1 MFQFGKVITQSLI
14 STFGAVQIA
23 ANAAANSLTSLQY
36 IPGGAIGLSITVV
49 IGRCIGAGE
58 HTQARYYAKRLL
70 ALTYLFNI
78 LLSIPICLFSGEL
91 AGLYHLSEDS
101 SALCVQ
107 LLILHCIFV
116 STFWP
121 TAFTLPNTFR
131 AASDVRFPMVT
142 SIISMWIFRVG
153 LSYVLGQ
160 AMHLGVIGV
169 WLAIDLLTKEFVYGP
184 IANGAPDIIIWEGV
198 LRLTSVENTG
208 ASFGI
213 FQGKTDILTIIS
225 IITIII
231 MLVVMVLSIKNRN
244 GWYRSALILLI
255 AGGIGNIVDRLMLS
269 YVRDWIYFELIDFAV
284 FNLADTGL
292 TVGCVLLIIYV
303 IFFYKPQEKAKK

>member
-1 MFQFGKVITQSLI
+1 MALDFCVRIMYNMRMKKIDIREKFKSLFDADKK
-14 STFGAVQIA
+14 S
-23 ANAAANSLTSLQY
+23 
-36 IPGGAIGLSITVV
+36 
-49 IGRCIGAGE
+49 
-58 HTQARYYAKRLL
+58 L
-70 ALTYLFNI
+70 ALWFI
-78 LLSIPICLFSGEL
+78 I
-91 AGLYHLSEDS
+91 D
-101 SALCVQ
+101 
-107 LLILHCIFV
+107 FV
-116 STFWP
+116 F
-121 TAFTLPNTFR
+121 
-131 AASDVRFPMVT
+131 
-142 SIISMWIFRVG
+142 
-153 LSYVLGQ
+153 
-160 AMHLGVIGV
+160 IGV

>member
-1 MFQFGKVITQSLI
+1 MLLDFCVRIMYNMRMEKIDIREKFKSLFDADKK
-14 STFGAVQIA
+14 S
-23 ANAAANSLTSLQY
+23 
-36 IPGGAIGLSITVV
+36 
-49 IGRCIGAGE
+49 
-58 HTQARYYAKRLL
+58 L
-70 ALTYLFNI
+70 ALWFI
-78 LLSIPICLFSGEL
+78 I
-91 AGLYHLSEDS
+91 D
-101 SALCVQ
+101 
-107 LLILHCIFV
+107 FV
-116 STFWP
+116 F
-121 TAFTLPNTFR
+121 
-131 AASDVRFPMVT
+131 
-142 SIISMWIFRVG
+142 
-153 LSYVLGQ
+153 
-160 AMHLGVIGV
+160 IGV

-231 MLVVMVLSIKNRN
+231 MLAIMVLSIKNRN

-292 TVGCVLLIIYV
+292 TVGCVLLVIYV